1 MAIAEQRARRG
12 IQRTWEALP
21 LIGMCLWIIPE
32 RTFITRAS
40 VSLLGVP
47 MKRSRA
53 DSVASVLLRKV
64 RSAYEYPGHLV
75 LADIA
80 RLQKTIKRA
89 YYAAT
94 RSV

>member
-1 MAIAEQRARRG
+1 
-12 IQRTWEALP
+12 
-21 LIGMCLWIIPE
+21 MCLWIIPE
-32 RTFITRAS
+32 RTFLPAYPY
-40 VSLLGVP
+40 LYWGVP